1 MKTNKRTHKI
11 SPPLTST
18 AQSPFTNGCWPIRT
32 RPPAVSTSEDTATAT
47 SSHTENNDNTPPH
60 QDEHHHANS
69 FLKPGNILLKCS
81 GSDIQLSKT
90 AHVPPNFVTG
100 RGRFLFLLPGLL
112 SLQRPPPS
120 PPNED
125 HLNDGTVNRTNDA
138 LVSLFSNSSSGMYTL
153 GNIQKLDTEEP
164 ILELS
169 LMGDG
174 EKHGYG
180 GKRLVF
186 QGKKVKTCGRYLVL
200 SCKTSGAVHC
210 RNVFEELVVFGGEHE
225 VVEESGEQVVDVNHE
240 TEENEPQEEEEEQNQ
255 LDDDSVRVV
264 EEEENKDSANIS
276 KNNEDTKEQL
286 FYHYGGS
293 ERAVDGG
300 RPVRGIKRK
309 KSLST
314 VVSMDIGSKRV
325 NTSSSSSSSITRTGK
340 TIRKSGVSQQQQDA
354 TNVIDLHSEEEEE
367 EEEEEDNDNFEMNS
381 PVPTTTRT
389 RYVRKSATK
398 RVKYTFEE
406 EEEEEEQKEEQDQ
419 GQNSEESEE
428 EECSVAF
435 DSPQQSRK
443 NPPQKGKKEQHG
455 DVTVKKDQ
463 ITRGATKKQSDVTR
477 TKRNIILSKNTKAE
491 KELTA
496 LSTSSPAFR
505 KRRKSPKKTSSASKS
520 LDGIMMNDDE
530 DFIFV
535 D

>member
-1 MKTNKRTHKI
+1 M
-11 SPPLTST
+11 
-18 AQSPFTNGCWPIRT
+18 
-32 RPPAVSTSEDTATAT
+32 
-47 SSHTENNDNTPPH
+47 
-60 QDEHHHANS
+60 
-69 FLKPGNILLKCS
+69 
-81 GSDIQLSKT
+81 
-90 AHVPPNFVTG
+90 
-100 RGRFLFLLPGLL
+100 
-112 SLQRPPPS
+112 QRPPPS

-125 HLNDGTVNRTNDA
+125 HPNGNGNRTDDNVQGGSQRDA
-138 LVSLFSNSSSGMYTL
+138 LVPFSNSSSGMYTL

-169 LMGDG
+169 LGGG
-174 EKHGYG
+174 EKNGHG
-180 GKRLVF
+180 GKKLVF

-225 VVEESGEQVVDVNHE
+225 VVEESGEQVVDVNNK
-240 TEENEPQEEEEEQNQ
+240 TEEKEQSQEEEEEEQDQ
-255 LDDDSVRVV
+255 LDDDSVRIV
-264 EEEENKDSANIS
+264 EEEEEKDSANLS
-276 KNNEDTKEQL
+276 KNVDTKEPL

-309 KSLST
+309 KSLPT
-314 VVSMDIGSKRV
+314 VVSMDIGSKRA
-325 NTSSSSSSSITRTGK
+325 NATSSTTRTGK
-340 TIRKSGVSQQQQDA
+340 TIRKSGVSQLEDA
-354 TNVIDLHSEEEEE
+354 TNVIDLESEEK
-367 EEEEEDNDNFEMNS
+367 EEEEDNDDFEMNS
-381 PVPTTTRT
+381 PVPTTART

-398 RVKYTFEE
+398 RVKYTFDEE
-406 EEEEEEQKEEQDQ
+406 EEQDQ

-443 NPPQKGKKEQHG
+443 KPPKIDSTCTPKPTQKEKKEQHG

-463 ITRGATKKQSDVTR
+463 TTRGTTKKQSDVTR
-477 TKRNIILSKNTKAE
+477 TTRNIILPKNTKAE
-491 KELTA
+491 TELNA

-520 LDGIMMNDDE
+520 LDSIMMNDDE
-530 DFIFV
+530 DLIFV
-535 D
+535 E